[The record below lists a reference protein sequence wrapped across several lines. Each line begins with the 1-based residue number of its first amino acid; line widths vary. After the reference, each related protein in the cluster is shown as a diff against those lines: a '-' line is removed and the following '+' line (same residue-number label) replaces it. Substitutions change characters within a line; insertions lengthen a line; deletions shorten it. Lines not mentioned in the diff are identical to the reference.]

1 MIHVTHQEL
10 EDVLNVIRSSLRGS
24 GDASVAEAL
33 DAGIAY
39 VRAAQRRVH
48 SPEVGIPNGSSARPA
63 ASMCTRCGGQ
73 GGSYRGGICGLCLG
87 SGRRKKP

>member
-1 MIHVTHQEL
+1 MSYITHQEL
-10 EDVLNVIRSSLRGS
+10 EDVLNILSTSLGAA
-24 GDASVAEAL
+24 GDAA
-33 DAGIAY
+33 IAY
-39 VRAAQRRVH
+39 VRRAQRQ
-48 SPEVGIPNGSSARPA
+48 SQEPESGVPNGSSARPA